1 MEMYRLMNAGPWTI
15 YRGPRKPADKPA
27 QEQITERDAG
37 VRTVR
42 ELRAL
47 QPSPRALRPFPCQP
61 QAVAACRSPKGWLQ
75 KSHSWPP
82 TVRHRRLSA
91 GIMPEIDNNRFMEPW
106 RLERM
111 IGAAN
116 AGGSPEKYALTGKKP
131 CR

>member
-61 QAVAACRSPKGWLQ
+61 QAVAACRSPQRLAAK
-75 KSHSWPP
+75 KSQLATH
-82 TVRHRRLSA
+82 
-91 GIMPEIDNNRFMEPW
+91 
-106 RLERM
+106 
-111 IGAAN
+111 GAAQASQCWN
-116 AGGSPEKYALTGKKP
+116 YV
-131 CR
+131 RDRQ